1 MDADH
6 RGRFDRRS
14 VSRRVTAEPV
24 TDQHP
29 IGEASLHRVRDL
41 LANEGLTLDLGAAIL
56 RVRSDSEALAGQI
69 QAAYA
74 SFPLESSGPW
84 ADLHVSIRRARGLR
98 RWIHPQVTFDCD
110 GQSPFAPFPA
120 DSPLPMLEWGSNWLI
135 GHRMN
140 NLLLLHAGVVE
151 RDGLALVMPAVP
163 GSGKSTLTAALSL
176 RGWRLLSDEFGAFD
190 PASLVFRAMLKPVAL
205 KNNSIGVIRAF
216 APQARFG
223 PEFPKTRKGTVA
235 HLSAEPA
242 SVRRRHEPAAPGAV
256 ILPRWL
262 RGSPTLLQ
270 RLPEQ
275 PLFSS
280 LAFNAFNYQVIGAA
294 GFQAALHLTR
304 RCPGWQ
310 LTYSDLDDAL
320 RKLDALWP
328 EVVERQAAWNERE
341 AASAEAAS

>member
-1 MDADH
+1 VTLQAAADQ
-6 RGRFDRRS
+6 DL
-14 VSRRVTAEPV
+14 
-24 TDQHP
+24 
-29 IGEASLHRVRDL
+29 IGDSSELRLRQL
-41 LANEGLTLDLGAAIL
+41 LAHDGLTLDLGAAVL

-69 QAAYA
+69 RAAYGR
-74 SFPLESSGPW
+74 FPVEPHGPW
-84 ADLHVSIRRARGLR
+84 ADLHVSIRRVRGLR
-98 RWIHPQVTFDCD
+98 RWVHPQVSFDCD
-110 GQSPFAPFPA
+110 GRSPFAPFPA

-205 KNNSIGVIRAF
+205 KNDSIGVIRRF
-216 APQARFG
+216 GPHARFG

-235 HLSAEPA
+235 HLAAEPA
-242 SVRRRHEPAAPGAV
+242 SVQRRHEPAAPGAV

-262 RGSPTLLQ
+262 PGSPTTLQ
-270 RLPEQ
+270 RLSEQ

-304 RCPGWQ
+304 RCPAWQ

-320 RKLDALWP
+320 ARLDALWP
-328 EVVERQAAWNERE
+328 EVVEQQATWAERE
-341 AASAEAAS
+341 SASAGSAP